1 MKNKTL
7 LSILLAVV
15 MVVTM
20 LPMMAFAAP
29 RTVTAAST
37 ASITVEQ
44 AVPNDELSAYKV
56 IDITYDAAT
65 NTLAYAWNSDFADY
79 FAGSTSFNATA
90 ITVENF
96 AKLAD
101 DSQELKDLLANLP
114 QYIAARNIAPVKTE
128 TVAADGTA
136 TFADLAMGEYFI
148 RPTSSTSVY
157 QLMFQKLEPTVDGGV
172 YVIDDNTFTA
182 KKTEVTVTK
191 TADKTS
197 VTKNEKVTY
206 TVSVDI
212 PTYSD
217 NATDKTF
224 SVSDLMPDGLTL
236 DPASITLTVDGVTV
250 PASAYDITTTATAE
264 YTYKITVSNDQYDAY
279 WAANGGKK
287 LVISYKATLNDD
299 DTTEVNTVETNT
311 VKFDYSFYPFVTDSH
326 NHKEASVDVTTF
338 EIKIDKYAKG
348 DSNHKLADAH
358 FDLYRTATRDEIDA
372 GKAVK
377 IPHTDI
383 DGILLEADKVTD
395 VNGVAEFKKYE
406 ANADKYDYYLV
417 ETKAPSGYNL
427 LTEAIKVN
435 FTDAEVE
442 ATAGIYT
449 VEVENSDGFTLPQ
462 TGGIGTAI
470 FTAVGI
476 AIMGVAVVMLIV
488 TKKKKSNSAN

>member
-44 AVPNDELSAYKV
+44 AVPNDQLSAYKV

-79 FAGSTSFNATA
+79 FAGTTSFNATA

-128 TVAADGTA
+128 TVAADGKA

-157 QLMFQKLEPTVDGGV
+157 QLMFQKLEPTVENGV
-172 YVIDDNTFTA
+172 YVIDDNKFTA

-311 VKFDYSFYPFVTDSH
+311 VKFDYSFYPFVTD
-326 NHKEASVDVTTF
+326 
-338 EIKIDKYAKG
+338 
-348 DSNHKLADAH
+348 
-358 FDLYRTATRDEIDA
+358 
-372 GKAVK
+372 
-377 IPHTDI
+377 
-383 DGILLEADKVTD
+383 
-395 VNGVAEFKKYE
+395 
-406 ANADKYDYYLV
+406 
-417 ETKAPSGYNL
+417 
-427 LTEAIKVN
+427 
-435 FTDAEVE
+435 
-442 ATAGIYT
+442 
-449 VEVENSDGFTLPQ
+449 
-462 TGGIGTAI
+462 
-470 FTAVGI
+470 
-476 AIMGVAVVMLIV
+476 
-488 TKKKKSNSAN
+488 